1 MWIRESD
8 NQCVR
13 ASLAE
18 GDLEMAESN
27 WGAAI
32 DAFQRVWNQDS
43 DFFDETL
50 ERLREC
56 FQHQEKEEDFIQMLA
71 DYSAEKPS
79 TCLFDTTCAAD
90 YLYVGYSENVSF
102 GDSP

>member
-1 MWIRESD
+1 
-8 NQCVR
+8 
-13 ASLAE
+13 
-18 GDLEMAESN
+18 MAESN

-32 DAFQRVWNQDS
+32 DAFQRVWTQDS

-50 ERLREC
+50 DRLRQC

-79 TCLFDTTCAAD
+79 TCL
-90 YLYVGYSENVSF
+90 L
-102 GDSP
+102 